1 MKCFSCNADCRN
13 GSYRCWNCGRV
24 FKRRPY
30 VKNVNIQKNY
40 YQNRDEASTGSGV
53 GAVLGLAAAIGG
65 LLYLTNK
72 DDE

>member
-1 MKCFSCNADCRN
+1 MKCYSCNANCRN
-13 GSYRCWNCGRV
+13 GSYKCWNCGRV

-40 YQNRDEASTGSGV
+40 YQERSNNNSGSGV

-65 LLYLTNK
+65 LLYLTR
-72 DDE
+72 DED

>member
-1 MKCFSCNADCRN
+1 MKCYSCNANCRN
-13 GSYRCWNCGRV
+13 GSYKCWNCGRV

-40 YQNRDEASTGSGV
+40 YQERNDNNSGNGV

-65 LLYLTNK
+65 LLYLTR
-72 DDE
+72 DED